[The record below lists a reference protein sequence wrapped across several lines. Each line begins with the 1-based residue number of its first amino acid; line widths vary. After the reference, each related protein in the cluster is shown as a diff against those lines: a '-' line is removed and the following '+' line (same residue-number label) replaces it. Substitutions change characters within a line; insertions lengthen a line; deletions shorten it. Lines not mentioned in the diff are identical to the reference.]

1 MKMAN
6 IDAVFDW
13 MFSDPKKSDGVTSLI
28 EEGEPLYF
36 ADVAAGPGGFT
47 EVMTNLMALVTPKN
61 ELRTMDPHFPK

>member
-6 IDAVFDW
+6 VDRVFDW
-13 MFSDPKKSDGVTSLI
+13 MFSDPKKPNGESLI

-47 EVMTNLMALVTPKN
+47 EVRRLLV
-61 ELRTMDPHFPK
+61 D

>member
-6 IDAVFDW
+6 VDAVFDR
-13 MFSDPKKSDGVTSLI
+13 MFSDPKKPDGSSLV

-47 EVMTNLMALVTPKN
+47 EVRIQGYRSAN
-61 ELRTMDPHFPK
+61 